1 MFLPARFSCK
11 EQLFCVW
18 CSAHRIDLVVKKY
31 EDLHQVGDILRM
43 LRRLSTHVRASI
55 SAQARLS
62 ALHRAM
68 SEDEAACPL
77 QLSFAPQRFL
87 SHASPA
93 RALLDSFAS
102 IISYITD
109 LSQGDEAQHQTA
121 WARAIRTD
129 VMELRTWLI
138 LGAAADFLACMRKLN
153 VQTQKGELRI
163 LAVESLLD
171 AARDY
176 LNKYMT
182 RQTGALACALRS
194 LFVRPNH
201 ALHAQSATCPK

>member
-1 MFLPARFSCK
+1 M
-11 EQLFCVW
+11 
-18 CSAHRIDLVVKKY
+18 
-31 EDLHQVGDILRM
+31 
-43 LRRLSTHVRASI
+43 RASI